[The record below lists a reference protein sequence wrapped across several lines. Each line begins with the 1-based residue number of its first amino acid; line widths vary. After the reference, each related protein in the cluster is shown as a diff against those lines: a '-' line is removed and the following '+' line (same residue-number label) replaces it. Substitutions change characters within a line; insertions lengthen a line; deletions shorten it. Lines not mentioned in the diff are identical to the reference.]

1 MNSKLKTKKD
11 ISKKKDKLLK
21 EGMTDIK
28 RMQSDASKKSEKA
41 ADNFVKTFLESG
53 DA

>member
-1 MNSKLKTKKD
+1 MNKRPFAKE
-11 ISKKKDKLLK
+11 KDKLLK

-28 RMQSDASKKSEKA
+28 KMQSQASKKSEKA
-41 ADNFVKTFLESG
+41 ADNFVKTFLESV